1 MNSDCT
7 IIAEE
12 YTIVYRDILMR
23 YGACFTAIEAKG
35 IVLLCQQLIED
46 LLGDGLC
53 VRDLDFGSFYW
64 CLEIRVLRQFIFAI
78 IHLSIL

>member
-1 MNSDCT
+1 MTPLAILDCFDVGYFDSIVKLMNSDCT

-35 IVLLCQQLIED
+35 IILLCQQLIED
-46 LLGDGLC
+46 LLRDGLC
-53 VRDLDFGSFYW
+53 VRDLDFGSFY
-64 CLEIRVLRQFIFAI
+64 
-78 IHLSIL
+78 